1 MKLVTYLVDGRAG
14 LGAVIDKREIIALD
28 GVAADMQRLIEGG
41 APALALAAAVV
52 EQAGEGIPLQA
63 VRLLAPLSQP
73 ARNIM
78 CLGKNYAAHAAESN
92 RAWGDKAE
100 VPEAPVVFTKATTAV
115 NGPFD
120 DIPYDA
126 AVSTHID
133 FEAEL
138 AFVIGRQAR
147 HVKVEEALDYVFG
160 YTVLNDLTA
169 RDLQR
174 EHKQYFLG
182 KSLDGHA
189 PFGPWIV
196 TADEVPDPQA
206 LRVTCAVNDVIK
218 QDGYTGDMMF
228 GVAEIIAQ
236 LSRSMT
242 LLPGDIIA
250 TGTPSGVGF
259 ARTPPEYLRP
269 GDVVTCTVERVGTI
283 RNRITGAG

>member
-1 MKLVTYLVDGRAG
+1 MKLVTFVHNGRVQ
-14 LGAVIDKREIIALD
+14 LGAVQADIEIVPLSAI
-28 GVAADMQRLIEGG
+28 AADMMALIALG
-41 APALALAAAVV
+41 ASGLAQAEALL
-52 EQAGEGIPLQA
+52 QDAGEGIPLPE
-63 VRLLAPLSQP
+63 VRLLAPIPQP
-73 ARNIM
+73 RRNII

-92 RAWGDKAE
+92 RAWGDKME

-126 AVSTHID
+126 AVSSMID

-138 AFVIGRQAR
+138 AFIIGREAR
-147 HVKVEEALDYVFG
+147 HVEAANALDYVFG
-160 YTVLNDLTA
+160 YTVFNDLTA

-196 TADEVPDPQA
+196 TSDEIADPQD
-206 LRVTCAVNDVIK
+206 LRITCAVNETPK
-218 QDGYTGDMMF
+218 QDGHTGDMIF
-228 GVAEIIAQ
+228 SIAET
-236 LSRSMT
+236 LSRLSHSMT

-259 ARTPPEYLRP
+259 ARTPPEFLAP
-269 GDVVTCTVERVGTI
+269 GDVITCTVEHIGTI
-283 RNRITGAG
+283 RNRIATP

>member
-1 MKLVTYLVDGRAG
+1 LKLVTFIHNGRVQ
-14 LGAVIDKREIIALD
+14 LGAIQTENEIVPLSTIADDMMALITLGTSGLAQAEELLQD
-28 GVAADMQRLIEGG
+28 AA
-41 APALALAAAVV
+41 
-52 EQAGEGIPLQA
+52 EGIPVTD
-63 VRLLAPLSQP
+63 VRLLAPIPQP
-73 ARNIM
+73 RRNII

-92 RAWGDKAE
+92 RAWGDKVE
-100 VPEAPVVFTKATTAV
+100 LPEAPVVFTKATTAV

-126 AVSTHID
+126 AVSSMID

-138 AFVIGRQAR
+138 AFVIGREAR
-147 HVKVEEALDYVFG
+147 HVTPADALNYVFG

-174 EHKQYFLG
+174 EHKQFFLG

-196 TADEVPDPQA
+196 TRDEIADPQN
-206 LRVTCAVNDVIK
+206 LRITCAVNNILK
-218 QDGYTGDMMF
+218 QDGHTGDMIF
-228 GVAEIIAQ
+228 SIAETLAR

-242 LLPGDIIA
+242 LLPGDIVA

-259 ARTPPEYLRP
+259 ARTPPEFLAP
-269 GDVVTCTVERVGTI
+269 GDVVTCTVEHIGTI
-283 RNRITGAG
+283 RNRIANS